1 MKSNPLMFLRRGGT
15 LIAALVLAAAARAGE
30 KVGVYDSRVVAYACF
45 LAPEHQSELRAWMAE
60 GKAAKERGDT
70 ARHEELKRQI
80 IAEQQAL
87 HLQVFSTAPA
97 PDALARL
104 GNRAAAVTRE
114 TGVQRLV
121 SKWDTDALRDT
132 AEADRVDVTELLIRD
147 CPLSEKQRQTVREI
161 AAKAPLPLWQA
172 KVLNFFGRL

>member
-1 MKSNPLMFLRRGGT
+1 MKSISRMFLRRGAP
-15 LIAALVLAAAARAGE
+15 LIAALALDVAAQAGD

-45 LAPEHQSELRAWMAE
+45 LTPDHQSELRARMVE

-70 ARHEELKRQI
+70 ARYGELKRQI
-80 IAEQQAL
+80 VAEQQAL

-97 PDALARL
+97 PDALAKL

-114 TGVQRLV
+114 AGVQRLV